1 MKKILLLFFISLV
14 WTSCQDDIGLSTSG
28 GDVAEGMVDIYL
40 SQPDATAITTRAGE
54 DEAANR
60 IENVVLFVFDSNGT
74 LLNTPV
80 QQSVTVA
87 DGNHDL
93 PTYKVRTYLPSNKSS
108 LYAVCN
114 YDEADDLIA
123 KVTSVDALK
132 DCVVEIESVEDA
144 FKGVYVMEGSTTN
157 FPEDGRIT
165 VPVTRIASHHAFT
178 IYFDP
183 ENEDDQFKLVNLSVF
198 NVPKKTKLLKD
209 ESYSCGENEVGCIA
223 AVDAAFT
230 EVDYL
235 GKDTDTEGDAGTE
248 AESSGRIDIDFSKS
262 TGVGLPDKYTA
273 ELNVFDNRRGRTE
286 DKTIDEALGLTAG
299 YSDEDK
305 AAIRQIFKKDLA
317 NGVGSF
323 SNKASHP
330 YATCMVIEGIYE
342 DAANDVSYDVKY
354 YIYLGHNNYS
364 DFNVVRNHKYNYTI
378 TIKACDVIDTRVDA
392 DAIASISFKVSK
404 QSQPFDAHYNAREAL
419 LYCTTGWKVY
429 VKNPDQTPWLEVST
443 SPVYKPR
450 KLGDSGADNTYAQF
464 SLSGGAGMQYIYI
477 HTDEYVPD
485 IDSPDGNSGKNKE
498 RSGTIVCE
506 SADGTKKTE
515 FTVTQ
520 VPAQLVKVIS
530 WDIDN
535 PGTVDKMFFVERIE
549 EERYKDW
556 GFRGYWSLAMDN
568 LISTGDY
575 DGMVNTQKQY
585 VMAYWG
591 DKDSETFK
599 DVELDVIPVAPWT
612 FDGRQNAFY
621 REQGEPMSSLST
633 TFALGYAL
641 SKNRDMDGNGLI
653 DYDEIRWYLPAMD
666 QLMAIYK
673 ATKDIENPL
682 DLELEGK
689 TYWSSTPS
697 VSDRDGITPGRAYY
711 VDMEEGKTAIG
722 LRSQSMGVIVCR
734 DAGIEPDN
742 TGLGTGN
749 VGTEDNWDDEE
760 DVNMPKPDV
769 KN

>member
-54 DEAANR
+54 DAAENR
-60 IENVVLFVFDSNGT
+60 IENVVLFVFDDKGV

-114 YDEADDLIA
+114 YDEADGLIA
-123 KVTSVDALK
+123 KVNSVDALK
-132 DCVVEIESVEDA
+132 DYVVEIESVEDA
-144 FKGVYVMEGSTTN
+144 FKGVYVMEGYTN
-157 FPEDGRIT
+157 DFQKESIT

-209 ESYSCGENEVGCIA
+209 ENYRCGENEVGCIA
-223 AVDAAFT
+223 AGTDAASA
-230 EVDYL
+230 EADYL

-286 DKTIDEALGLTAG
+286 DATIDEALGLTAG

-323 SNKASHP
+323 TNTPSRP

-342 DAANDVSYDVKY
+342 DDANNVSYDVKY

-506 SADGTKKTE
+506 SADGTAKTE

-520 VPAQLVKVIS
+520 VPAQLVKVTS

-599 DVELDVIPVAPWT
+599 DIPNAPWT

-641 SKNRDMDGNGLI
+641 SKNRDIDGSGLI

-666 QLMAIYK
+666 QLMAIYE
-673 ATKDIENPL
+673 AIYNTKTL

-711 VDMEEGKTAIG
+711 VDMEEGKGKIAIG

-734 DAGIEPDN
+734 DAGIESDN
-742 TGLGTGN
+742 TGSGTGN
-749 VGTEDNWDDEE
+749 VGTEGNWGDEE

>member
-14 WTSCQDDIGLSTSG
+14 WTSCQDDIGLNTSG

-54 DEAANR
+54 DAAENR
-60 IENVVLFVFDSNGT
+60 IENVVLFVFDDKGV

-87 DGNHDL
+87 DGDHDL

-132 DCVVEIESVEDA
+132 DYVVKIESVEDA
-144 FKGVYVMEGSTTN
+144 FKGVYVMEGSTTS

-178 IYFDP
+178 IYFEP

-209 ESYSCGENEVGCIA
+209 ENYSCGKDEVGCITA
-223 AVDAAFT
+223 GTDAAFT

-286 DKTIDEALGLTAG
+286 DATIDEALGLTAG

-323 SNKASHP
+323 SNKASHS

-342 DAANDVSYDVKY
+342 DDANNVSYDVKY

-485 IDSPDGNSGKNKE
+485 IDSPDGNSGKDE
-498 RSGTIVCE
+498 ARSGTIVCE
-506 SADGTKKTE
+506 SADGTAKTE

-520 VPAQLVKVIS
+520 VPAQLVEVTS
-530 WDIDN
+530 WDIDD
-535 PGTVDKMFFVERIE
+535 PLVGDVTKKFFVERIE

-591 DKDSETFK
+591 DKDSETFE
-599 DVELDVIPVAPWT
+599 DIPNAPWT

-621 REQGEPMSSLST
+621 REQGEAMSSLST

-641 SKNRDMDGNGLI
+641 SKNRDIDGSGLI

-673 ATKDIENPL
+673 AIYGETKTL

-734 DAGIEPDN
+734 DADIESDN
-742 TGLGTGN
+742 TGSGTGN
-749 VGTEDNWDDEE
+749 VGTEGNWGDEE

>member
-14 WTSCQDDIGLSTSG
+14 WTSCQDDIGLNTSG

-54 DEAANR
+54 DAAENR
-60 IENVVLFVFDSNGT
+60 IENVVLFVFDDKGA

-114 YDEADDLIA
+114 YDEADGLIA
-123 KVTSVDALK
+123 QVTSETELK
-132 DCVVEIESVEDA
+132 NYVVEIESVEDA

-157 FPEDGRIT
+157 FTGDIK

-209 ESYSCGENEVGCIA
+209 ENYSCGENEVGCITA
-223 AVDAAFT
+223 GTDAVSTDA
-230 EVDYL
+230 DYL

-262 TGVGLPDKYTA
+262 TGAGLPDKYTA

-286 DKTIDEALGLTAG
+286 DATIDEALGLTAG

-323 SNKASHP
+323 SNKVSHP

-342 DAANDVSYDVKY
+342 DDANDVSYDVKY

-749 VGTEDNWDDEE
+749 VGTEDNWGDEE
-760 DVNMPKPDV
+760 NVNMPKPDV